1 MLHLS
6 LKIAYAFSVILL
18 FTSCSEQWRN
28 GHNYISI
35 NNNSPLKFYYDLCT
49 ADYPDSSVII
59 PRDLKFVDA
68 NMEIYQNNEE
78 PVFKIDKIVLCS
90 SANAIDRSIEQ
101 NLQDLSIY
109 QYTDI
114 AVYIDNGDELSNKN
128 TVSKLYID
136 NISLEGVDTIGQKSL
151 RYKNLLNFGLKEELT
166 ENVETKDIEFNIIY
180 TNEENELADYD
191 HANFYTDC
199 SNPITLE
206 YLNYNLVNGYKMDE
220 NNSVDFDGSILE
232 KAGVSIEDI
241 NCKVKFK
248 INIINNQNEKY
259 SCWVNFQIPL
269 EDIYEGTT
277 MKAAQTIEG
286 NKYIFFRE

>member
-1 MLHLS
+1 MKKRFK
-6 LKIAYAFSVILL
+6 KIKKIKPKYLIVICIILL
-18 FTSCSEQWRN
+18 IILIFIYGN
-28 GHNYISI
+28 IISHAI
-35 NNNSPLKFYYDLCT
+35 S
-49 ADYPDSSVII
+49 
-59 PRDLKFVDA
+59 RRKFVDA
-68 NMEIYQNNEE
+68 NIQIYQNNEQT
-78 PVFKIDKIVLCS
+78 VFKIEKIVLCS
-90 SANAIDRSIEQ
+90 SANAIDKSIQQ
-101 NLQDLSIY
+101 NLQDLNIY

-114 AVYIDNGDELSNKN
+114 AVYIDNGEELSNKN

-136 NISLEGVDTIGQKSL
+136 NISLEGSDNIGQKSL
-151 RYKNLLNFGLKEELT
+151 RYKNILDFGLKEELT
-166 ENVETKDIEFNIIY
+166 ENIETKDIDFNIIY

-206 YLNYNLVNGYKMDE
+206 YLNYNLVTGYKMDE

-232 KAGVSIEDI
+232 KSGVSIEDI

-269 EDIYEGTT
+269 DDIYSGTT

>member
-1 MLHLS
+1 MKK
-6 LKIAYAFSVILL
+6 KISKIKKIKKEYLIVICIILL
-18 FTSCSEQWRN
+18 IILIFIYGN
-28 GHNYISI
+28 II
-35 NNNSPLKFYYDLCT
+35 NH
-49 ADYPDSSVII
+49 AII
-59 PRDLKFVDA
+59 RRKFVDA

>member
-1 MLHLS
+1 MKR
-6 LKIAYAFSVILL
+6 KIKKKKIRKIKIKKEVLIVIFIILL
-18 FTSCSEQWRN
+18 IILIFIYGN
-28 GHNYISI
+28 IIHHSI
-35 NNNSPLKFYYDLCT
+35 
-49 ADYPDSSVII
+49 I
-59 PRDLKFVDA
+59 RRKFVDA
-68 NMEIYQNNEE
+68 NMMIYQNNEE
-78 PVFKIDKIVLCS
+78 TVFKIDKIVLCS
-90 SANAIDRSIEQ
+90 SANAIDRSIKQ

-114 AVYIDNGDELSNKN
+114 AIYIDNGEELSNKN

-136 NISLEGVDTIGQKSL
+136 NISLEGTDTIGSKSL
-151 RYKNLLNFGLKEELT
+151 RYKNILDFGLKEELK
-166 ENVETKDIEFNIIY
+166 EDVETTDIDFNIIY

-206 YLNYNLVNGYKMDE
+206 YLNYDLLKGYKMDQ

-232 KAGVSIEDI
+232 KAGISTEEL

-269 EDIYEGTT
+269 DDIYSGTT
-277 MKAAQTIEG
+277 MKAAQAGDES
-286 NKYIFFRE
+286 KYIFFRE